1 MSWRDTLFIWRGS
14 ARCTKGAFE
23 WKGSWVGVDSSAA
36 KNVKVPPKARFSESN
51 MLFCVNGEHDVKQEG
66 TKKGSCQED
75 GVELT
80 FKVTKG
86 KGWLLDDMLYHKD
99 HAQDIYFRTSEA
111 KTVLV
116 GATGSND
123 FGSFL
128 SLGICD
134 GVASIEE
141 IKAGKEF
148 TLTLGRRYLEE
159 ADIRSSWKA
168 NAEIRECLKNFS
180 FPKTSLH
187 HSAIFQLPTLDAAPV
202 LKTLENAK
210 KRKGAKDIAEQQTAK
225 KIKVENHHKETT
237 DTVKLAWG
245 TYNTETSTFD
255 EHSVSIAEID
265 SVSAALQGA
274 EAGENNE
281 HSLSLSLTRDGK
293 ALAKIDLNW
302 WDDREGATLMHFHQ
316 LRQDLAD
323 FCMELWTE
331 AGRSTRD
338 YNDMAVEFGES
349 RYSGLE
355 VGCLIEDALDCDLAS
370 EILYVVN
377 AKGSDKEALSRLY
390 QHMVRLFPEAHIISH
405 KADDPPAT
413 GWSKVGRGWRVHGV
427 PCM

>member
-14 ARCTKGAFE
+14 AKCTKGAFE
-23 WKGSWVGVDSSAA
+23 WEGSWVGVDSPAA
-36 KNVKVPPKARFSESN
+36 KNVKVPLKARFSESK
-51 MLFCVNGEHDVKQEG
+51 MLFSVKGEQCVKQEG

-75 GVELT
+75 CVELT

-99 HAQDIYFRTSEA
+99 HAQDIYFRTNKA
-111 KTVLV
+111 KMVLV

-134 GVASIEE
+134 GVASIKE

-159 ADIRSSWKA
+159 EDIRSSWKA
-168 NAEIRECLKNFS
+168 NAEIRECLKIFS
-180 FPKTSLH
+180 FPKESLH

-202 LKTLENAK
+202 LKTAENAK
-210 KRKGAKDIAEQQTAK
+210 KRKGTKGIAEHQTAK
-225 KIKVENHHKETT
+225 KIKVENRKETT

-245 TYNTETSTFD
+245 TYNTETDTFD
-255 EHSVSIAEID
+255 KHSVNIADIESI
-265 SVSAALQGA
+265 SASLHGA
-274 EAGENNE
+274 EPGENNE
-281 HSLSLSLTRDGK
+281 RSLSLSLTRNGK

-302 WDDREGATLMHFHQ
+302 WDDRGGATLMHFHQ

-331 AGRSTRD
+331 AGRSLRD
-338 YNDMAVEFGES
+338 YSDIDVEFGDS
-349 RYSGLE
+349 RHSGMA
-355 VGCLIEDALDCDLAS
+355 VAYLIEDALDCDLAS
-370 EILYVVN
+370 EILYVAN

-405 KADDPPAT
+405 KADDPPAI
-413 GWSKVGRGWRVHGV
+413 GWSKVGRDWRVHGV
-427 PCM
+427 PYM